1 MPKKLTKTR
10 NRRPVE
16 RLVRICDHPHP
27 YGVMG
32 GALWCPTCGAIMF
45 STHATPIYMRSE
57 WTLPTHDPEQQPK
70 TVWHNDYVDPNALG
84 QARWTTDPGIHKR
97 RNPASPAG

>member
-1 MPKKLTKTR
+1 MKSTKTKSVPGGAAVR
-10 NRRPVE
+10 VQ
-16 RLVRICDHPHP
+16 RLVRRCKHPNP

-57 WTLPTHDPEQQPK
+57 WTLPTHDPRKQPQ
-70 TVWHNDYVDPNALG
+70 TIWHNDYGNGGAERKP
-84 QARWTTDPGIHKR
+84 
-97 RNPASPAG
+97 